1 MARLGE
7 VWRDV
12 ARCGEMW
19 RDVARC
25 GGVWRGVSECFGMSE
40 YEKERKSRK
49 AIYYMYCRPENV
61 YTAFAE
67 DNF

>member
-49 AIYYMYCRPENV
+49 AIYYIVGPRMFNCLYPICGG
-61 YTAFAE
+61 
-67 DNF
+67 